1 MTIKNQLLNLS
12 TMGEALSDAT
22 VSELE
27 GIAGNLA
34 KLIEQRKSG
43 MNKIVNDIHALG
55 FTVDDFV
62 AFAKKEGMVEKRK
75 QDKAPKKGPF
85 IPKHDPVYRIEQDGV
100 FIEWSG
106 RGRPP
111 KAFKE
116 VKAAG
121 NLEKYRI

>member
-1 MTIKNQLLNLS
+1 
-12 TMGEALSDAT
+12 MGEALSDAT

-62 AFAKKEGMVEKRK
+62 AFAKKRRHG
-75 QDKAPKKGPF
+75 
-85 IPKHDPVYRIEQDGV
+85 
-100 FIEWSG
+100 
-106 RGRPP
+106 
-111 KAFKE
+111 
-116 VKAAG
+116 
-121 NLEKYRI
+121 

>member
-1 MTIKNQLLNLS
+1 MTMKNQLLNLS

-34 KLIEQRKSG
+34 KLMEQRKNG
-43 MNKIVNDIHALG
+43 MTKIVNDIH
-55 FTVDDFV
+55 FI

-85 IPKHDPVYRIEQDGV
+85 VPKHDPVYRIEQDGV

-121 NLEKYRI
+121 ELEKYRI

>member
-1 MTIKNQLLNLS
+1 MDVVFIHFHS
-12 TMGEALSDAT
+12 
-22 VSELE
+22 
-27 GIAGNLA
+27 
-34 KLIEQRKSG
+34 
-43 MNKIVNDIHALG
+43 NKA
-55 FTVDDFV
+55 
-62 AFAKKEGMVEKRK
+62 
-75 QDKAPKKGPF
+75 KKGPF

-121 NLEKYRI
+121 DLEKYRI